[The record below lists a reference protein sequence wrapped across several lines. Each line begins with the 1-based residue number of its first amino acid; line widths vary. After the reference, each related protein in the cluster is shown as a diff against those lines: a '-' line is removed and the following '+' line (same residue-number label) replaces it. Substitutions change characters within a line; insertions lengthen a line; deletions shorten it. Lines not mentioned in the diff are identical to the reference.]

1 MPNASFTATPS
12 QTNPAAVQAIYPSWL
27 LNQLGSQ
34 YAAQYGY
41 ADTSLLKPVIHN
53 LIVKSIPAQYGILKL
68 LFDDSP
74 IIVPDFEHSWYERE
88 IPRPALTIVS
98 NTTGATADFTLTS
111 GGSANVSINDSVI
124 LPDERVGIVTAV
136 NTTTNVI
143 TVKPQNG
150 EPNIT
155 TTYTAGD
162 TILIGYPVL
171 ADGQNFFSNYTRMTL
186 KKYTN
191 YVTRGLR
198 AKRWTTE
205 TAIRYKNL
213 QQVNYFEEDAAE
225 LMENVYNDMFYL
237 FMNANKGEYDVTVPA
252 GWPLTPGIY
261 KQKVG
266 DGIYPFLVKNGASH
280 STSTPATLEADF
292 KTLAFGT
299 NFKNIDDVRY
309 VLATPKTLNLMS
321 DMWKDPVQY
330 APSDTISSLDLREYR
345 FGDMRFVPVPIVHW
359 ETQYNQ
365 FQPAWANRILVLDK
379 ANIKT
384 VLVNGFQQIEANN
397 TGSLS
402 TANGGYNDYID
413 YFVRYCLGT
422 RVTTVKGHFWMDMIG
437 V

>member
-1 MPNASFTATPS
+1 
-12 QTNPAAVQAIYPSWL
+12 
-27 LNQLGSQ
+27 
-34 YAAQYGY
+34 
-41 ADTSLLKPVIHN
+41 
-53 LIVKSIPAQYGILKL
+53 
-68 LFDDSP
+68 
-74 IIVPDFEHSWYERE
+74 
-88 IPRPALTIVS
+88 
-98 NTTGATADFTLTS
+98 
-111 GGSANVSINDSVI
+111 
-124 LPDERVGIVTAV
+124 
-136 NTTTNVI
+136 
-143 TVKPQNG
+143 
-150 EPNIT
+150 
-155 TTYTAGD
+155 
-162 TILIGYPVL
+162 
-171 ADGQNFFSNYTRMTL
+171 
-186 KKYTN
+186 
-191 YVTRGLR
+191 
-198 AKRWTTE
+198 
-205 TAIRYKNL
+205 
-213 QQVNYFEEDAAE
+213 
-225 LMENVYNDMFYL
+225 
-237 FMNANKGEYDVTVPA
+237 MNANKGEYDVASPTGP
-252 GWPLTPGIY
+252 GLTPGTY

-280 STSTPATLEADF
+280 ATSTPATLEADF

-359 ETQYNQ
+359 ETQYNH